1 VSDSYGSFVIVA
13 VIAFMA
19 PLLLAL
25 APRLLV
31 PGLVLELVA
40 GIIVGPSVLDIAHV
54 TDPVEVFSQVGL
66 VVLLYLA
73 GREIRL
79 EMLTGRVVA
88 LSAGGWAISLVLGV
102 AIGLG
107 LSAVGLAESPLLLA
121 VVLAA
126 SSLSIIVIPIRDA
139 GESGTSFGQQV
150 MAAAAVAEFGA
161 VVLLAF
167 ASASQR
173 GGLST
178 ELVHLVAFG
187 LVAVLLA
194 VLLGKAERT
203 GFMRETMERLD
214 KTSAQIRVRGD
225 IALLAIIV
233 ALAVELG
240 LESVLAAFAVGI
252 VRGMSDDDPRDR
264 ERMEIVSL
272 GVFVP
277 FFFVASGI
285 QLDLGALFDSAS
297 DVAKLPLFLAAL
309 LVVRGLPA
317 LLYRDTMSGRRAAAA
332 GLLQATSLSF
342 IIVATQIGDDLGL
355 LTSETSTALV
365 GAGLF
370 SVLLY
375 PAIALNLIERDRSS
389 RSRRDA
395 GAPPGESGP
404 QPPAPF
410 RQPGTG

>member
-1 VSDSYGSFVIVA
+1 MSDSYGSFVIVA
-13 VIAFMA
+13 VIAFLA
-19 PLLLAL
+19 PLVLAL
-25 APRLLV
+25 APRLLI

-54 TDPVEVFSQVGL
+54 TTPVEVFSQVGL

-79 EMLTGRVVA
+79 DMLTGRVVGLA
-88 LSAGGWAISLVLGV
+88 SGGWALSLLLGV
-102 AIGLG
+102 AIGLAMSATG
-107 LSAVGLAESPLLLA
+107 LVESPLLLA

-126 SSLSIIVIPIRDA
+126 SSLSIIVIPLRDA
-139 GESGTSFGQQV
+139 GESNTPFGQQV

-167 ASASQR
+167 ASAGKR
-173 GGLST
+173 GGIET
-178 ELVHLVAFG
+178 ELIHLVAFG
-187 LVAVLLA
+187 AVAVTLA
-194 VLLGKAERT
+194 IFLGRAERA
-203 GFMRETMERLD
+203 GFMRDALERLD

-225 IALLAIIV
+225 IALLALIT

-252 VRGMSDDDPRDR
+252 VRGMSDEDPHDR
-264 ERMEIVSL
+264 ERMEVVAL

-285 QLDLGALFDSAS
+285 ELDLGALFDSVA
-297 DVAKLPLFLAAL
+297 DVAKLPIFLLAL

-317 LLYRDTMSGRRAAAA
+317 LLYRETMSGRRMGAAS
-332 GLLQATSLSF
+332 LLQATSLSF
-342 IIVATQIGDDLGL
+342 IIVATQIGQELGL

-365 GAGLF
+365 GAGLL
-370 SVLLY
+370 SVLIY
-375 PAIALNLIERDRSS
+375 PAIALALIERDRSS
-389 RSRRDA
+389 RSSPGGQARPA
-395 GAPPGESGP
+395 GSGP
-404 QPPAPF
+404 EPPEPDLA
-410 RQPGTG
+410 GTG